1 MSWISF
7 SVFKIIFP
15 FNIAIALHSSFYI
28 DENLFYVFNYF
39 VYCCTL
45 LCFNLKSIKNFII
58 VILLL
63 HYNSISCIIMY
74 YSKTNKRNHHF
85 TQWKILG
92 TTFHSFCS
100 ALSGIIFY
108 IILFFI
114 ENFKYVQKQ
123 KEYHYEPACII
134 SFNNYNLMV
143 NIVLIIPPSI
153 LPPPTASFN
162 LEQISDIK
170 SFHW

>member
-1 MSWISF
+1 MF
-7 SVFKIIFP
+7 SIILCIF
-15 FNIAIALHSSFYI
+15 
-28 DENLFYVFNYF
+28 
-39 VYCCTL
+39 CTL

-58 VILLL
+58 MILLL
-63 HYNSISCIIMY
+63 YYNSVSCITMY
-74 YSKTNKRNHHF
+74 YLKANKRNRHF

-123 KEYHYEPACII
+123 KECHNEPACII
-134 SFNNYNLMV
+134 SFNNYNLMAI
-143 NIVLIIPPSI
+143 IVLFIPLSI
-153 LPPPTASFN
+153 LPPPTTSLN
-162 LEQISDIK
+162 LEQIPDIK
-170 SFHW
+170 SFHR